1 MAMGFRK
8 LSARPRHHAQ
18 DEEAAAAF
26 KKRMARP
33 VCKRF
38 CDLVWSVCDNVS
50 GLRTIG
56 LAKMEIRA
64 SWSS

>member
-1 MAMGFRK
+1 LGYRK

-18 DEEAAAAF
+18 NPEALAAF

-38 CDLVWSVCDNVS
+38 LRSDLSS
-50 GLRTIG
+50 LRQRIRPMG
-56 LAKMEIRA
+56 MALAKMEIRA